1 MISMEASMRTAIRTA
16 LDEDVGTGD
25 VTTESTVPDGHRSRA
40 TIVAKE
46 KGVIAGLKVAE
57 AVFRELDPDVDV
69 NVRVI
74 DGEHVV
80 HGDLV
85 AVIKGRTRAIL
96 TGERVALNFLARLSG
111 VATMTAKYADVL
123 RGTGVVLLDTRKTTP
138 GMRLLEKYAV
148 GIGGGANHRIGLWD
162 MALIKENHI
171 TAAGGIGPAIS
182 SVRKSYPDL
191 SVEVEVRNLGEL
203 NEALEADVDRV
214 MLDNMSIDEMRQAI
228 QTAGEHDHPA
238 DVEISGGVTLEN
250 LAAIAELGPGFISV
264 GALTHSAPALDLSL
278 LVEDIADETRPAD

>member
-1 MISMEASMRTAIRTA
+1 MEASMRAAIRTA

-25 VTTESTVPDGHRSRA
+25 VTTESTVPEGRRSRA

-57 AVFRELDPDVDV
+57 AVFRELDPDVRM

-74 DGEHVV
+74 DGEHVA

-85 AVIKGRTRAIL
+85 AELKGKTRAIL

-111 VATMTAKYADVL
+111 IATMTAKYADVL

-148 GIGGGANHRIGLWD
+148 SIGGGANHRIGLWD
-162 MALIKENHI
+162 MVLIKENHI
-171 TAAGGIGPAIS
+171 TAAGGIGPAVS
-182 SVRKSYPDL
+182 GVRKSHPAL
-191 SVEVEVRNLGEL
+191 SVEIEVRNLEEL

-214 MLDNMSIDEMRQAI
+214 MLDNMSIDEMRRAI
-228 QTAGEHDHPA
+228 QTAGEHEHPA

-250 LAAIAELGPGFISV
+250 LAAVAELGPGFISV

-278 LVEDIADETRPAD
+278 LVEDIADDARHAD

>member
-1 MISMEASMRTAIRTA
+1 MA
-16 LDEDVGTGD
+16 
-25 VTTESTVPDGHRSRA
+25 
-40 TIVAKE
+40 
-46 KGVIAGLKVAE
+46 
-57 AVFRELDPDVDV
+57 
-69 NVRVI
+69 
-74 DGEHVV
+74 
-80 HGDLV
+80 HGDLIV
-85 AVIKGRTRAIL
+85 ELKGRTRAIL

-171 TAAGGIGPAIS
+171 TAAGGIGPAVS
-182 SVRKSYPDL
+182 SVRKGYPDL
-191 SVEVEVRNLGEL
+191 SVEVEVRNLDEL

-238 DVEISGGVTLEN
+238 DVEISGGVTLES

-278 LVEDIADETRPAD
+278 LVEDIADEARPAD

>member
-1 MISMEASMRTAIRTA
+1 MEASMRTAIRTA